1 MSRFIVPA
9 LVFVLVGAATV
20 TPERAA
26 AQGTEP
32 PDSVH
37 FYGLTPNS
45 AIAAGVVIPAD
56 RAVVWTSG
64 TVPPLFNERADPGTR
79 ERYGDTRIQATGILG
94 RIEEQL
100 RDLGLSMRDVVY
112 VRAYLV
118 PDPATGTIDTQ
129 GWNEAF
135 ARYFGTQDN
144 PTRPAR
150 STVGVVALVNPDWLI
165 ELEVFA
171 AFPP

>member
-1 MSRFIVPA
+1 LLASGFLA
-9 LVFVLVGAATV
+9 NHS
-20 TPERAA
+20 A
-26 AQGTEP
+26 AQAEP
-32 PDSVH
+32 PDSVR
-37 FYGLTPNS
+37 FYGLSPNS

-79 ERYGDTRIQATGILG
+79 ERYGDTQIQATGILG
-94 RIEEQL
+94 RIGEQL
-100 RDLGLSMRDVVY
+100 RELGLSMADVVY

-118 PDPATGTIDTQ
+118 PDPQTGGIDTQ

-135 ARYFGTQDN
+135 SRYFGTQAN

-150 STVGVVALVNPDWLI
+150 STVGVVALVDSDWLI
-165 ELEVFA
+165 
-171 AFPP
+171 